1 MEFAINFDDMNWVAI
16 GPEIIILGT
25 AFFLLLVGLKKD
37 LNRNSFLSMVTV
49 AGVGLAFVL
58 TLILWGDAP
67 TSANGNNPEM
77 FSKSLIHD
85 RFSLIFNMIILAMTL
100 FPIFGSVRYP
110 QSDHENKA
118 EYFTLLLM
126 SVAGMMFLAKSGNLI
141 TVFLSLE
148 LFSISLYIL
157 CGFSA
162 KHGTCIGLQALCDK
176 VEGRIVYDGPPVL
189 FRDLVSQ

>member
-1 MEFAINFDDMNWVAI
+1 MEFSINSDDMNWAAI

-77 FSKSLIHD
+77 FSKSLIND
-85 RFSLIFNMIILAMTL
+85 RFSLIFNIIILAMTL
-100 FPIFGSVRYP
+100 FPVFGSVLNLHQR
-110 QSDHENKA
+110 SG
-118 EYFTLLLM
+118 M
-126 SVAGMMFLAKSGNLI
+126 RAGS
-141 TVFLSLE
+141 E
-148 LFSISLYIL
+148 L
-157 CGFSA
+157 
-162 KHGTCIGLQALCDK
+162 
-176 VEGRIVYDGPPVL
+176 VV
-189 FRDLVSQ
+189 